1 MTSLKALPV
10 IDCHHHIWRL
20 DDLPW
25 LSGEIVPRIFG
36 PYEPIQRDYLI
47 DEYRAEAQ
55 AAGVG
60 RSVYVQVNWPAESSV
75 DEVRWVNQV
84 AMVAGWPHAIIGS
97 ADMYDP
103 RCGEVFEEQA
113 RLSSLVRGTRLQLH
127 WHERELYRFAS
138 APDRMNDP
146 IFRQNLG
153 LLPGLGWL
161 FELQV
166 FSSQMADAARLVGD
180 HPDTTFVL
188 VHAGMLESTEPEAVE
203 RWENGMAAL
212 ADHDNVVVKLTG
224 LGTFVRQVD
233 SSLIRMITERCLE
246 WFGPDRCMWG
256 SNFPVEKLWTGY
268 GALLDTYRSYLSAYS
283 PDTQTAVLGGTA
295 ARVYGLVD

>member
-1 MTSLKALPV
+1 MTSLKVLPV

-60 RSVYVQVNWPAESSV
+60 RSVYVQVNWPTDRAI
-75 DEVRWVNQV
+75 DEVRWVDQV
-84 AMVAGWPHAIIGS
+84 AMTTGWPHAIIGS
-97 ADMYDP
+97 ADMFNP
-103 RCGEVFEEQA
+103 KCGEVFEEQA
-113 RLSSLVRGTRLQLH
+113 RLSPLMRGTRLQLH

-138 APDRMNDP
+138 APDRMNDVV
-146 IFRQNLG
+146 FRQNLG
-153 LLPGLGWL
+153 LLRGLGWL

-166 FSSQMADAARLVGD
+166 FSSQMAAAARMVGD
-180 HPDTTFVL
+180 YPDTTFVL
-188 VHAGMLESTEPEAVE
+188 VHAGMLESTEPEAVD
-203 RWENGMAAL
+203 RWERGMAAL
-212 ADHDNVVVKLTG
+212 ADHNNVVVKLTG

-233 SSLIRMITERCLE
+233 SDLIGMITERCLE
-246 WFGPDRCMWG
+246 WFGPERCMWG

-268 GALLDTYRSYLSAYS
+268 GPLLDTYRSCLSAYS
-283 PDTQTAVLGGTA
+283 ADTQAAVFGGTA
-295 ARVYGLVD
+295 ARVYGLAD